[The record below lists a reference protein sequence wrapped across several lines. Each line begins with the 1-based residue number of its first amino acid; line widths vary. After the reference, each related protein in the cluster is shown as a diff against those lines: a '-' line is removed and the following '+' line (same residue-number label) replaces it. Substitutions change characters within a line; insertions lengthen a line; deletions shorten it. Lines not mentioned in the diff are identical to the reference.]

1 MARRRRDDPDD
12 PDDMPTPPAAP
23 TRALARGVVEPGERH
38 DRAGLV
44 LVMRALREGWQ
55 IPPDVLSELPA
66 VVVEMARN
74 ATSPRDRLRAIE
86 TLLAMQRANHDAL
99 VAADRCERLDG
110 GGATERVELAPITLR
125 PGGGGGA

>member
-1 MARRRRDDPDD
+1 MT
-12 PDDMPTPPAAP
+12 MPRKPKPTAITTTAP
-23 TRALARGVVEPGERH
+23 EPVRAG

-55 IPPDVLSELPA
+55 IPAHVMQTLPTRVLDM
-66 VVVEMARN
+66 VENARN
-74 ATSPRDRLRAIE
+74 DRDRIRAIE
-86 TLLAMQRANHDAL
+86 CLLAMQRANHDAL

-125 PGGGGGA
+125 PGGGGER